1 MCAVSMVGDSWRHT
15 LPQQF
20 PWMNN
25 PNTTPPANSSP
36 PYYYPVPSREEFE
49 KLRAEV
55 EQMKKELQAARK
67 KDIADGDPDCE
78 MEEKVAFI
86 KKIAD
91 LVGVDLEDIFPVD
104 IKKK

>member
-1 MCAVSMVGDSWRHT
+1 MCSVSMVGDSWRNN

-20 PWMNN
+20 PWVN
-25 PNTTPPANSSP
+25 PPISHPNSGFIPSP
-36 PYYYPVPSREEFE
+36 PSRAEFE
-49 KLRAEV
+49 ALRAEI
-55 EQMKKELQAARK
+55 EQMKKELQVARR
-67 KDIADGDPDCE
+67 KDIAAGDPDCE

-104 IKKK
+104 IKNK